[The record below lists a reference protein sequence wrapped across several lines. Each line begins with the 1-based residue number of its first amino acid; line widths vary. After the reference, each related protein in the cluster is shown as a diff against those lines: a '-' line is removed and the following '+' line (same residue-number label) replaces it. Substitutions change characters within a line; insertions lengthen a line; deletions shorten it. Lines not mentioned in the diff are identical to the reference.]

1 MTLER
6 IILPLIGLVMK
17 KYNKYNN
24 MDFEEFNL
32 DIIMNSMEDSS
43 GFILSTVFQKKFS
56 LDVNL
61 KRHEDMKN
69 WLKSKNLDYLVLD
82 GVQKVIDQDN
92 GKVLDYSI
100 LYILLFYRND
110 KLSEQEFQELA
121 QILLKRY
128 DLKTIITKLPNSR
141 DLETWNRDAER
152 KVFRNIT
159 SNNMESLIKGFFLGL
174 NKKRE
179 KFYFLGIEKE
189 NLEKNVFF
197 RKIEKKQ
204 HSNDARAIA

>member
-32 DIIMNSMEDSS
+32 DRIMNSMEDSS

-197 RKIEKKQ
+197 RKIEKK
-204 HSNDARAIA
+204 HPSNDARAIA

>member
-1 MTLER
+1 LTLER

>member
-6 IILPLIGLVMK
+6 VFLPLIGLVMK

-32 DIIMNSMEDSS
+32 DRIMNTMEDSS

-69 WLKSKNLDYLVLD
+69 WLKSKSLDYLVLD
-82 GVQKVIDQDN
+82 GVQKVLDHDN
-92 GKVLDYSI
+92 GKILDYSI

-141 DLETWNRDAER
+141 DLETWNREAER

-189 NLEKNVFF
+189 SEEKNIFYN
-197 RKIEKKQ
+197 KIAKRRL
-204 HSNDARAIA
+204 SNDARAIA

>member
-1 MTLER
+1 M
-6 IILPLIGLVMK
+6 PLIGLVMK

-32 DIIMNSMEDSS
+32 DRIMNSMEDSS

-197 RKIEKKQ
+197 RKIEKKK
-204 HSNDARAIA
+204 HSNDVRAIA

>member
-1 MTLER
+1 M
-6 IILPLIGLVMK
+6 PLIGLVMK

-32 DIIMNSMEDSS
+32 DRIMNSMEDSS

-110 KLSEQEFQELA
+110 KLSEQEFQELT